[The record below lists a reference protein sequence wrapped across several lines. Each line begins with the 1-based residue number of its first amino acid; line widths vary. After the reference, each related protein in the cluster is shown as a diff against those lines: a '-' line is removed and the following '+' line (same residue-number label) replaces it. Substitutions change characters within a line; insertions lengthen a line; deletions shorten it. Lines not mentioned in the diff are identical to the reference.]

1 VTLLSLKTRRL
12 ALRLALLIGAFGVL
26 GSLQTLAAQSGISVN
41 LNGENGLNDVGTGI
55 QIVVV
60 MTLLTLAPT
69 LILLMS
75 SFLRVVIV
83 LSFVRQ
89 ALGTPTTPSNQIIA
103 GLAFFVTLF
112 IMSPVISEVY
122 DTAYVPLQNEQIT
135 SAQALEIGSST
146 LKQFM
151 LRQTRPNDIEFF
163 LALSQ
168 QGPSRVGDLP
178 LTTVVPAFILSELR
192 TAFQMG
198 VLIYIPFL
206 VIDFVVAST
215 LMSLGMMMMPPV
227 MIALPFKLLLFVL
240 VDGWYLILRSLVES
254 FNYG

>member
-1 VTLLSLKTRRL
+1 MTRLFSRRFFWAGFGLLLLMLSVSTLGAQTGLSLE
-12 ALRLALLIGAFGVL
+12 
-26 GSLQTLAAQSGISVN
+26 
-41 LNGENGLNDVGTGI
+41 LNGQDGLDDVGVGI
-55 QIVVV
+55 QIVVL

-83 LSFVRQ
+83 LGFVRQ
-89 ALGTPTTPSNQIIA
+89 ALGTPTTPSNQILL

-112 IMSPVISEVY
+112 IMAPVTNEIYES
-122 DTAYVPLQNEQIT
+122 AYLPMEAEQIT
-135 SAQALEIGSST
+135 SKQALAAAT
-146 LKQFM
+146 ATMKQFM
-151 LRQTRPNDIEFF
+151 LRQTRPSDLEFF

-206 VIDFVVAST
+206 VIDFLVAST